1 MIIELPSEGYCREQ
15 HTGTCIATFSS
26 RVLVDISG
34 FGSHLFTQNS
44 DDGVVDVDGVSLS
57 LTDVTRNRPRH
68 DFVISIVYSVE
79 QSLTITCTNYEVH
92 EVVLMSKFA
101 FKCSTLIKSRFCVLY
116 PVW

>member
-15 HTGTCIATFSS
+15 HSGTCTATFSS

-34 FGSHLFTQNS
+34 FGSHLFTRNS
-44 DDGVVDVDGVSLS
+44 DDGVVDVGGVSLS

-79 QSLTITCTNYEVH
+79 QSLTITCTNYEVTDVH

-101 FKCSTLIKSRFCVLY
+101 FKCSTLISCH
-116 PVW
+116 

>member
-15 HTGTCIATFSS
+15 HTGTCTASFSS
-26 RVLVDISG
+26 RVLVG
-34 FGSHLFTQNS
+34 FGSHLFTRNS
-44 DDGVVDVDGVSLS
+44 DEGVVDVGDVSLS

-79 QSLTITCTNYEVH
+79 QSFTITCTNYEVTDVH

-101 FKCSTLIKSRFCVLY
+101 FKCSTLISCHI
-116 PVW
+116 